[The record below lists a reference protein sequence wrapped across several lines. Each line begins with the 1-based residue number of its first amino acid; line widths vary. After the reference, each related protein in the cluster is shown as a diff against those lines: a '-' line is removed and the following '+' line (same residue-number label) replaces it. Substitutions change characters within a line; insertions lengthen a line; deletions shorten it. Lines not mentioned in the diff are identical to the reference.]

1 MNALPYVESK
11 IDPDVDWVFIGEE
24 TTTTQ
29 LEFLLELL
37 KKEKTQYPQIIG
49 RGLFDRE
56 PVIIHHFFGVGNKG
70 DDYRSRINNSR
81 NLLKIFDQKLFNRN
95 FL

>member
-11 IDPDVDWVFIGEE
+11 IDSDVDWVFIGEE

-37 KKEKTQYPQIIG
+37 QKEKTQYPQIIG

-56 PVIIHHFFGVGNKG
+56 PVIIHHFFGVGNQG
-70 DDYRSRINNSR
+70 DDYRLGINNIGR
-81 NLLKIFDQKLFNRN
+81 IVK
-95 FL
+95 